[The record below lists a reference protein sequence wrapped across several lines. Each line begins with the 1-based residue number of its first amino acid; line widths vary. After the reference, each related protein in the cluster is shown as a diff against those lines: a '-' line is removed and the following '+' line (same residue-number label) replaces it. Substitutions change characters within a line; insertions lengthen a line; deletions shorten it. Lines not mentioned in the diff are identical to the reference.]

1 MQSALLKY
9 MKENIGQ
16 FPAELSQL
24 KPHFEA
30 APDEAMLQRY
40 AIVPESSIP
49 SLKMGGDWMIT
60 VRTPVDEEFDT
71 VWGLGPNGFGTTSHQ
86 NLNEAAMLAAP
97 LKAYQSANNGQQPQ
111 KPSDLLP
118 YATTPEQL
126 EALRKF
132 EQKGNSTSN

>member
-1 MQSALLKY
+1 
-9 MKENIGQ
+9 
-16 FPAELSQL
+16 
-24 KPHFEA
+24 
-30 APDEAMLQRY
+30 MLQRY

-111 KPSDLLP
+111 KPSDLLH
-118 YATTPEQL
+118 ATTPEQL